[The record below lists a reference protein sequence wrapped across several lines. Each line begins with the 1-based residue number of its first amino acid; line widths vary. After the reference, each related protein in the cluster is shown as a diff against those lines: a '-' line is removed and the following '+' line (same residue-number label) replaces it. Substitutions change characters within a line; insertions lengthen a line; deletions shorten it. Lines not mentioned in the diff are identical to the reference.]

1 MGPTKGRAGIT
12 LNFATNRAVDTDNSA
27 DRQNYEDDKEYAAS
41 PQPQDLLH
49 KHEDALL
56 LFLVD
61 RSKEYI
67 IKKAAALYGQD
78 SRGLG
83 TSLNR
88 FSKKLTTAMAL
99 VTYLSLYRY
108 YI

>member
-1 MGPTKGRAGIT
+1 
-12 LNFATNRAVDTDNSA
+12 LNFATNRA

-49 KHEDALL
+49 KHKDALL
-56 LFLVD
+56 LSLVD
-61 RSKEYI
+61 PKEYI
-67 IKKAAALYGQD
+67 IKKAAALYGRD